1 MHSFASEMV
10 ADLIYGLEI
19 IGIAFAGLVGFY
31 VVFLCLGAIP
41 FFQRQ

>member
-1 MHSFASEMV
+1 MHSFASKMV
-10 ADLIYGLEI
+10 ADLCFGLEI
-19 IGIAFAGLVGFY
+19 TGIAFASIVGFY